1 MRAVREGDDRSARSC
16 RPGEGAL
23 REFRAEYG
31 AGDEGSELRAIT
43 LGDPLVDAYLEFVGA
58 RGAVNTWLATAY
70 DLKVFFEV
78 VGKDPAEVTSAD
90 VFTFLAA
97 QRTPRR
103 EKVVRIEDGEA
114 GLSARTIAR
123 RLSSV
128 AGLFEYLLVRGD
140 AGVDRNPVPRGLAGR
155 RAGQRGR
162 GGVRLVRR
170 PRTLP
175 RVLSPVEVDRLL
187 GALRTQR
194 DRAIVLAMLLAGLR
208 RCEVLGLGLRDIN
221 PGEQRLFVASGKGVR
236 ERIVP
241 VSGRFFEALGEYL
254 VSERPSEVPTD
265 ACFVVLKGP
274 RRGMPLTTAGLD
286 EVIDGVGGRA
296 GLPRLT
302 CHMLRHT
309 CLTRLREQG
318 MSLEALQAQAGHASI
333 DSPASICTWRT
344 TGSGASICGRRR
356 RSRRRST
363 RPRGRRHS
371 GPACARPGGRGADRR
386 LSVGAGRG
394 RSFRR
399 ERGDLAGPGVPFAG
413 RWRRRLVAPV
423 GRGAVAGL
431 GGARERGG
439 DVDDRCRP
447 RAAEAGVSSAR
458 LSADWEG
465 LGLGTPRVP

>member
-1 MRAVREGDDRSARSC
+1 MERVMD
-16 RPGEGAL
+16 
-23 REFRAEYG
+23 
-31 AGDEGSELRAIT
+31 GSELRSIM
-43 LGDPLVDAYLEFVGA
+43 LGHPLVDAYLEFVGA
-58 RGAVNTWLATAY
+58 RGAVNTWLAAAY

-78 VGKDPAEVTSAD
+78 VGKDPADVTSAD
-90 VFTFLAA
+90 VFAFVAE

-123 RLSSV
+123 RLSSI
-128 AGLFEYLLVRGD
+128 AGLFEYLIVRGD

-208 RCEVLGLGLRDIN
+208 RCEVLGLRLGDVN
-221 PGEQRLFVASGKGVR
+221 PGERRLFVSGKGGR

-254 VSERPSEVPTD
+254 EHERPPEVLID
-265 ACFVVLKGP
+265 ACFVVLKGL
-274 RRGMPLTTAGLD
+274 RRGMPLTAAGLD
-286 EVIDGVGGRA
+286 EVIDGARGRA

-333 DSPASICTWRT
+333 DS
-344 TGSGASICGRRR
+344 
-356 RSRRRST
+356 T
-363 RPRGRRHS
+363 RIYLHL
-371 GPACARPGGRGADRR
+371 ANDW
-386 LSVGAGRG
+386 LVG
-394 RSFRR
+394 
-399 ERGDLAGPGVPFAG
+399 EYL
-413 RWRRRLVAPV
+413 
-423 GRGAVAGL
+423 
-431 GGARERGG
+431 
-439 DVDDRCRP
+439 
-447 RAAEAGVSSAR
+447 RAAEAIEAQI
-458 LSADWEG
+458 DPTEG
-465 LGLGTPRVP
+465 EAA